1 MDILVLKIVAL
12 RCIVRLFMVLHG
24 SVCWM
29 VSCCYNGL
37 LTVIV
42 SRIVQGYYTG
52 TLNGLFT
59 CRITQD
65 RGVRDL
71 SDRILQFL
79 NLGLG
84 HGGGG
89 DGTGKVRIKR

>member
-24 SVCWM
+24 SVIWM

-42 SRIVQGYYTG
+42 SRIVQDYYTG

-65 RGVRDL
+65 CGVRDL
-71 SDRILQFL
+71 SDGILQF
-79 NLGLG
+79 
-84 HGGGG
+84 
-89 DGTGKVRIKR
+89 